1 MSTRKFPSQFTQ
13 KVTPVSAD
21 KLMIADSA
29 DSNIIK
35 YITFADVQWPQ
46 WVGITW
52 RWAYNG
58 ATAYSVND
66 AVSYTDW
73 LSYICILASTG
84 NVPTNATYWGAMVSY
99 IDASTSVKWVAEEAT
114 LAEQGT
120 QTATGATW
128 ARLFINPV
136 NTAKTSSWAGDEN
149 KIPLLNSSWQLA
161 EWFINTAAIVGNDNG
176 IYLAWENITAWQ
188 PVYLNTSDYK
198 LYKADATTDTKCLIY
213 WFAYETKTTGNAI
226 KVTLPWSINT
236 SVSGLTQGSEYYLT
250 NTAGTISTTPW
261 TTVTAVWY
269 ALTTTKLY
277 VYPVVSS
284 GVYNTKPTSKTSSNV
299 RLSADTARS
308 TTTLTPWTLVKSIR
322 APFSWIVNVYQEIKN
337 TWWFTVT
344 SVIYRSGISL
354 WSSWTNSTV
363 NTTYTA
369 FNNDI
374 YVNEWDLVELY
385 YYTNNAS
392 GTASV
397 QNFRLRYDVVVWP
410 VGKVVTD

>member
-13 KVTPVSAD
+13 KVTPVTND

-29 DSNIIK
+29 DSDKIK
-35 YITFADVQWPQ
+35 YILFDDVQWPQ

-52 RWAYNG
+52 RGAYSG
-58 ATAYSVND
+58 ATAYVVND
-66 AVSYTDW
+66 AVSYTDG

-84 NVPTNATYWGAMVSY
+84 NIPTNTTYWSPMVAY
-99 IDASTSVKWVAEEAT
+99 IDASTSIRWVVEEAT
-114 LAEQGT
+114 LAEQWS
-120 QTATGATW
+120 QTAAWSTGA
-128 ARLFINPV
+128 RLYINPV
-136 NTAKTSSWAGDEN
+136 NTTKTSSGSGDEN
-149 KIPLLNSSWQLA
+149 KIPLLNASWQFA
-161 EWFINTAAIVGNDNG
+161 EWFINTSAIVGNDNG
-176 IYLAWENITAWQ
+176 IYLAGEDITAWQ
-188 PVYLNTSDYK
+188 PVYINTSDYK

-213 WFAYETKTTGNAI
+213 GFAYETKTTGNAI

-261 TTVTAVWY
+261 TNVTAIGY
-269 ALTTTKLY
+269 ALTTTKIL
-277 VYPVVSS
+277 VYPVTSS
-284 GVYNTKPTSKTSSNV
+284 GVYNTKPTAKSSSNV

-308 TTTLTPWTLVKSIR
+308 TTTLAPWTLVKSIR

-392 GTASV
+392 GTASI

-410 VGKVVTD
+410 VWKVVTD